1 MNLAKE
7 TLLFFKDKKIIT
19 VVFFLFVF
27 ETILQLGAYKSYLKK
42 NSYASNINRVTE
54 HVTSHKNELNPNILI
69 VGTSVAFEGISV
81 RILNEKLAPLGWKT
95 QSIAIRGSELIVQH
109 RILEEYLDEFPDVKI
124 ILHVMEPGMPWV
136 DRKNAVEPT
145 LAMLSELGNFK
156 AIPTLHEFEY
166 DLDISNY
173 LFLLFKSIAYRKDM
187 SDLVINFNERIKS
200 IARNNKNPN
209 LNPWDYENDHPESI
223 DEYNLTSIDDC
234 LNRLALHLPITIPKG
249 SNQDHRRMLFE
260 TCNVAAVVPKDT
272 GSTES
277 TNRYFRRLTKMYDF
291 IGKRKIHIY
300 NIFAPYSDVI
310 RKTNDE
316 NRMKVWYDGLTN
328 SLNTH
333 QKLDAIDL
341 QDSLGQKNGEYC
353 FDLIHLNEKG
363 MIQFSNVLAKEL
375 EKKLGKQ

>member
-1 MNLAKE
+1 MNLTKE
-7 TLLFFKDKKIIT
+7 TLLFLQDKKIIT
-19 VVFFLFVF
+19 VVLFLFVF

-156 AIPTLHEFEY
+156 AIPSLHEFEY
-166 DLDISNY
+166 ELDVSNY

-187 SDLVINFNERIKS
+187 SDLIINFNERIKS
-200 IARNNKNPN
+200 ISRTSKNPN

-223 DEYNLTSIDDC
+223 DEYNLTSVDDC
-234 LNRLALHLPITIPKG
+234 LNRLALHLPIDIPKG
-249 SNQDHRRMLFE
+249 SNQDHRRMLYE

-272 GSTES
+272 GKTES
-277 TNRYFRRLTKMYDF
+277 TERYFRRLTKMYEF

-328 SLNTH
+328 ALKANQS
-333 QKLDAIDL
+333 LDAIDL
-341 QDSLGQKNGEYC
+341 QDSLGEKNGEYC